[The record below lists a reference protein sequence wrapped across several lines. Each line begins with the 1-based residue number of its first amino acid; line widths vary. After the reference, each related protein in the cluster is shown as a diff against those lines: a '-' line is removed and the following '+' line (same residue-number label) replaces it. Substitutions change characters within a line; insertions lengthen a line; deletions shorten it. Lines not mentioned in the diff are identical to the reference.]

1 MPNPEEVSC
10 VSTDPEE
17 PELLYCMRVD
27 WHNIGK
33 DMAKWIIVST
43 ILFLVAVIA
52 AIMGSRADVLGLLF
66 GMSTVTGVAAVAF
79 VIGRHWRWDVN

>member
-1 MPNPEEVSC
+1 M
-10 VSTDPEE
+10 STDTEE
-17 PELLYCMRVD
+17 PVFLYCMRGD
-27 WHNIGK
+27 WHDVCK

-52 AIMGSRADVLGLLF
+52 AIMGSRAEVLGLLF

-79 VIGRHWRWDVN
+79 VIGRHWRWDVNSGIH